1 MPHLAGAAHRD
12 RAALEPAAHPAC
24 AAAGPFEECLK
35 AYSDVNEINT
45 PSYMGGTLIQKK
57 GEKKSAVGAG
67 IWSDRLAVQA
77 ENQRA
82 HVQYGVEMVKAAR
95 SRPIAY
101 GNLGIIAMMRHG
113 RP

>member
-57 GEKKSAVGAG
+57 GETKSAVGAG
-67 IWSDRLAVQA
+67 IWSDRFSIAASVKSGLIDYMLSPFCASA
-77 ENQRA
+77 LTSHGARA
-82 HVQYGVEMVKAAR
+82 SL
-95 SRPIAY
+95 SRPVSGPA
-101 GNLGIIAMMRHG
+101 
-113 RP
+113 